1 MRALQGLVALIGVTR
16 LRAECANAC
25 SGNGECGER
34 DQCFCYNG
42 YQANDCSERTCY
54 FGLAHV
60 DSPKG
65 DLNGDGYV
73 NGPLTTVLTGSE
85 VYPWGTTEQY
95 PNADANEGHFYMECS
110 NRGLCNRDT
119 GVCECFDGY
128 DGTACVRK
136 ACPEDCSGHGT
147 CETIKELSEWKGYDT
162 RISHS
167 PIVAPLGAHNFDSAI
182 EESYAYDLWDADKST
197 GCKCDPGY
205 FGADCS
211 LRKCAYGVD
220 PIFYSKMDGV
230 IYQTAVIHLGSKGD
244 RRGQV
249 EGSFNIIFYDAFGEK
264 FVTKEI
270 GVSGSS
276 ASAKKVRE
284 ALQALPDGVISVAST
299 DLGLE
304 APPAVQVAYQAEG
317 GGIEDPAGANGNG
330 GTGAGSFSATTGA
343 GLGTEMS
350 DAGGKLGH
358 EFTIT
363 FNSNPG
369 LLKAIEIDT
378 RQLTAPGNPDYWT
391 AQQRAGQF
399 STRYSTLIDKVVACM
414 YGSTKLYASNDMS
427 GWMPAG
433 TLVKV
438 GGQELRVE
446 AINEHVVTFGEPY
459 LGQNIMPA
467 LSDTGL
473 TASALDSAGDTL
485 TISSVGDWR
494 IAQAIQAGAKLY
506 AGGCPF
512 ISADVVVTSGSTSI
526 EIENDHDC
534 QPDIFT
540 GGVPLYTMQS
550 LDGLMGEEVESG
562 QDIYITPGDTCAET
576 QQLMLQ
582 RGSADVYVVEPLVD
596 HLSAQVFATAFNAN
610 TKTFTIGSIGTTTV
624 PDGTSVFVNG
634 QGPYTVNG
642 QIANNGV
649 AMIVHN
655 NEASKDFMGA
665 SSSTPTTSVGS
676 FGGITSVNYPIHKVV
691 SDVNGI
697 TAGTHKLAVGGRRY
711 TINEKR
717 STGKTGT
724 TANSHFVLGDVF
736 THGLV
741 RVCSKCVTAVNAA
754 GSSVTLSKKVTLAL
768 GEQILIGGYVNDD
781 LAMTV
786 TAAVT
791 NAASITTSPGCKNGK
806 IATPA
811 TLSGLVS
818 DDTAKDLYKKMNGFG
833 YTGAYCTEDSTG
845 ATFQHVSQCSN
856 RGYCQTDSGICK
868 CYAGYTNDNC
878 DTQNAVTL

>member
-1 MRALQGLVALIGVTR
+1 MRALQGLVALIAVHQ

-25 SGNGECGER
+25 SGNGDCGEK
-34 DQCFCYNG
+34 DQCFCYAG

-54 FGLAHV
+54 FGIAHV

-128 DGTACVRK
+128 DGTACIRK
-136 ACPEDCSGHGT
+136 ACPDDCSGHGK
-147 CETIKELSEWKGYDT
+147 CETIRELSEWKGYDT

-167 PIVAPLGAHNFDSAI
+167 PIVAPLGSHNYDSAI

-211 LRKCAYGVD
+211 LRKCKYGVD

-230 IYQTAVIHLGSKGD
+230 VYQTAVIHLGSKGQ
-244 RRGQV
+244 RRGAL
-249 EGSFNIIFYDAFGEK
+249 GGTFNIVFYDAFGEK
-264 FVTKEI
+264 YVTKPI
-270 GVSGSS
+270 DAGPTT
-276 ASAKKVRE
+276 AALKVRN
-284 ALQALPDGVISVAST
+284 ALMELPDDIIRVAST

-304 APPAVQVAYQAEG
+304 APHALQVSMQDQTG
-317 GGIEDPAGANGNG
+317 IIEDPEGANGNG
-330 GTGAGSFSATTGA
+330 GVGAGSFQTLLGA
-343 GLGTEMS
+343 GLGTQMS
-350 DAGGKLGH
+350 DAGAELGH

-378 RQLTAPGNPDYWT
+378 RQVTSTGLADHWT
-391 AQQRAGQF
+391 AQQRVGQF
-399 STRYSTLIDKVVACM
+399 STRYSVLIDKVVATM
-414 YGSTKLYASNDMS
+414 YGSTKMYPSNDMT

-433 TLVKV
+433 SLVKL

-459 LGQNIMPA
+459 LGQNIMPS
-467 LSDTGL
+467 LRDTGI
-473 TASALDSAGDTL
+473 TASAMNAGGTEI
-485 TISSVGDWR
+485 TISSIGDWR
-494 IAQAIQAGAKLY
+494 IAEALMAGNKLY

-512 ISADVVVTSGSTSI
+512 VSADVTLTKGDTALTVES
-526 EIENDHDC
+526 DHDC
-534 QPDIFT
+534 ERDIFS
-540 GGVPLYTMQS
+540 GVPIYS
-550 LDGLMGEEVESG
+550 IASADGLMGEEVENG
-562 QDIYITPGDTCAET
+562 QDVYITPSDSCAET

-582 RGSADVYVVEPLVD
+582 RGSADAYIVEPLVD
-596 HLSAQVFATAFNAN
+596 HLSAQIFATAYNAGTN
-610 TKTFTIGSIGTTTV
+610 TFTIGDVGATTIPVGTA
-624 PDGTSVFVNG
+624 VFVNG
-634 QGPYTVNG
+634 QGPYTV
-642 QIANNGV
+642 QTAVANNGITMV
-649 AMIVHN
+649 VDNKADD
-655 NEASKDFMGA
+655 DFMGA
-665 SSSTPTTSVGS
+665 SSATPATSAGS
-676 FGGITSVNYPIHKVV
+676 YGGITGVQYPVHKVV
-691 SDVNGI
+691 SDVNSI

-711 TINEKR
+711 SIAEKR
-717 STGKTGT
+717 SAGLTGA
-724 TANSHFVLGDVF
+724 TANGLLVLGDVF
-736 THGLV
+736 THGIV
-741 RVCSKCVTAVNAA
+741 RVCEKCVTAVNAA
-754 GSSVTLSKKVTLAL
+754 GSAVTLSKEVSLIV
-768 GEQILIGGYVNDD
+768 GDQILIGDYINDD

-786 TAAVT
+786 TVAVT

-806 IATPA
+806 IVTPA
-811 TLSGLVS
+811 TLTGLTGGS
-818 DDTAKDLYKKMNGFG
+818 TAKDLYKKVNGFG
-833 YTGAYCTEDSTG
+833 YSGAYCTEDATAS
-845 ATFQHVSQCSN
+845 TFQYVSQCSN
-856 RGYCQTDSGICK
+856 RGYCDTGSGICK